1 MKFFLAHRASVSAGA
16 MSLQGER
23 KKDDKHA
30 TYMGLVCGV
39 FVPLAV
45 AILGL
50 WRLCTT

>member
-1 MKFFLAHRASVSAGA
+1 

-23 KKDDKHA
+23 RKDDKHA
-30 TYMGLVCGV
+30 TYMGLVGGV
-39 FVPLAV
+39 FVPLVV